1 MPAQNTLLYLVFL
14 ISTSITN
21 VLRKF
26 HPRVSPANLNTP
38 SKGKRS
44 VVVFAVLKIDKFNSV
59 EKKIVSMVVPGSQ
72 TSNRISSKAK
82 KYLQKTESPFNGLD

>member
-1 MPAQNTLLYLVFL
+1 MPAQNTLLHLVFL

-21 VLRKF
+21 VLSKF

-59 EKKIVSMVVPGSQ
+59 EKNCQYGCTGKSNIQSNIIKSQEVSS
-72 TSNRISSKAK
+72 
-82 KYLQKTESPFNGLD
+82 

>member
-1 MPAQNTLLYLVFL
+1 MPAQNTLLHLVFL

-59 EKKIVSMVVPGSQ
+59 EKKLSVWLYREVKHPIEYHQKPRS
-72 TSNRISSKAK
+72 IFK
-82 KYLQKTESPFNGLD
+82 KQSRLLMA